1 MGRWS
6 WDRICLLTIVHSWKF
21 TESNYKILLRNWNCD
36 FWSFLTTCGWGFR
49 ILRYDTASSDNWI
62 SPFRKNI
69 TSCFSQASNFKIT
82 PGLNYPWRWRQY
94 LCCKHRFPITWWLI
108 CTWKRNPQFSVCLFQ
123 LFLGSQIYNAW
134 TTYSTLWISC
144 KVFKH
149 VMRNTG
155 RFKKKVNSLGIDSV
169 GHFEINNFIC
179 TSF

>member
-6 WDRICLLTIVHSWKF
+6 WDRICLLTKVHSWKF

-69 TSCFSQASNFKIT
+69 TSCFSQASNFRIT

-123 LFLGSQIYNAW
+123 LFLRVTNIQRLDYLQYLVDILQGIQTRDEKYRAIQKKSQ
-134 TTYSTLWISC
+134 
-144 KVFKH
+144 
-149 VMRNTG
+149 
-155 RFKKKVNSLGIDSV
+155 
-169 GHFEINNFIC
+169 
-179 TSF
+179 